1 MKNCVV
7 ENENVEILNGELT
20 FPLKFIFENAY
31 LKNSDAAFL
40 GGSLIEGTGNR
51 YSDIDVHVVTETLL
65 REKEIEPKRHYRV
78 LSSSR
83 SILTGKTPEDDV
95 FLIHTVIPGSHVKVD
110 IEYRTIQ
117 EIERLASVVQ
127 ETFDYAVRSLVLL
140 TKYMDNRNMAFIHR
154 LFNSIELCGVDRLDG
169 LRQQIGKHRFEYLMY
184 RWKAS
189 DFSVL
194 LDLLG
199 AWESKDWIRCADMAR
214 ENMVTQFQ
222 AYTHLCGNTHY
233 HRKWIMTYAKRYI
246 EYSPLF
252 QRFLTLIMASC
263 GTTPESQKAYILA
276 TIDFVDDVFEAS
288 HEILRIERSFPSGN
302 AACALIDEYFRSEAD
317 AYSEMEIEY
326 RKKAY
331 GIMGKPTRAW
341 FND

>member
-7 ENENVEILNGELT
+7 ENEYVEMLNGGLVLT
-20 FPLKFIFENAY
+20 LKFIFDNAY
-31 LKNSDAAFL
+31 LKDSDAAFL
-40 GGSLIEGTGNR
+40 GGSLIEGIGNR
-51 YSDIDVHVVTETLL
+51 YSDIDVHVVTEKLL
-65 REKEIEPKRHYRV
+65 LEKDIEPKRHYRV
-78 LSSSR
+78 LSSNR
-83 SILTGKTPEDDV
+83 SILTGKNPEDEV

-110 IEYRTIQ
+110 IGYRTIQ

-233 HRKWIMTYAKRYI
+233 
-246 EYSPLF
+246 S
-252 QRFLTLIMASC
+252 
-263 GTTPESQKAYILA
+263 
-276 TIDFVDDVFEAS
+276 
-288 HEILRIERSFPSGN
+288 
-302 AACALIDEYFRSEAD
+302 
-317 AYSEMEIEY
+317 
-326 RKKAY
+326 
-331 GIMGKPTRAW
+331 
-341 FND
+341 